1 MTTGN
6 PPSPFRILE
15 IGLAY
20 FASKTLLS
28 AVGLELFTKLGEDA
42 KTGKE
47 LQQMLGLSDRANPDF
62 FDALLALGFL
72 EREGDGPGARYRNTP
87 DTAAFLTKGQE
98 AYVGGILEMSETR
111 LYDHWGNL
119 TEALQTG
126 KPVNEVR
133 ITGGE
138 TAFQELYKDE
148 ALTESFV
155 EGMAGSLVHNAAA
168 LAEKYDFSR
177 YNTLCDIGGSS
188 GVLAIALARRH
199 PHLKITTTDLPQVTP
214 HAKRKI
220 ANVGLSDRIT
230 VQDLNFLTDE
240 FPKVDVITLSQVLH
254 DWDLPHKL
262 HLIKAA
268 YEALPSG
275 GALVVVET
283 LIDDARRKNA
293 FGLLTSLNALIE
305 IGDGFDYTGADF
317 RKWAKD
323 AGFRR
328 VEVVPLTGP
337 SSAII
342 AYK

>member
-1 MTTGN
+1 
-6 PPSPFRILE
+6 
-15 IGLAY
+15 
-20 FASKTLLS
+20 
-28 AVGLELFTKLGEDA
+28 
-42 KTGKE
+42 
-47 LQQMLGLSDRANPDF
+47 
-62 FDALLALGFL
+62 
-72 EREGDGPGARYRNTP
+72 
-87 DTAAFLTKGQE
+87 
-98 AYVGGILEMSETR
+98 MSETR
-111 LYDHWGNL
+111 LYNHWANL

-138 TAFQELYKDE
+138 MAFQELYKDE

-168 LAEKYDFSR
+168 LADKYDFSR
-177 YNTLCDIGGSS
+177 YHTVCDIGGSS

-199 PHLKITTTDLPQVTP
+199 PHLKIITTDLPQVTP
-214 HAKRKI
+214 HATRKI
-220 ANVGLSDRIT
+220 AGAGLSNRIT
-230 VQDLNFLTDE
+230 VQNLNFLTDE

-254 DWDLPHKL
+254 DWDLAHKL

-305 IGDGFDYTGADF
+305 IGDGFDYTRADF
-317 RKWAKD
+317 TKWAKD

-328 VEVVPLTGP
+328 IEVVPLTGP